1 MLRSTASST
10 RRFSARRLLSSSLSS
25 STNTSPNSGFASAA
39 LKERFSNLNVLA
51 RSMSSFAEPGTLF
64 NGEIMTQIQNTA
76 GVDSNTINDEDRD
89 APLRA
94 DIRAMGALLGQIVQD
109 HHGKDIFEKIEE
121 LRGLSKQWREAGA
134 GRDAN
139 QADKA
144 DNTFAELTKACAKLS
159 NEEILVI
166 ARAFN
171 FFLSIA
177 NAAEGHHRIRRLNM
191 ATREEALPDRYD
203 SW

>member
-1 MLRSTASST
+1 MTDPKPSDDKTVSD
-10 RRFSARRLLSSSLSS
+10 
-25 STNTSPNSGFASAA
+25 
-39 LKERFSNLNVLA
+39 
-51 RSMSSFAEPGTLF
+51 TLD
-64 NGEIMTQIQNTA
+64 N
-76 GVDSNTINDEDRD
+76 D

-94 DIRAMGALLGQIVQD
+94 DIRGMGALLGQIVKD
-109 HHGKDIFEKIEE
+109 HHGQEIFEKIEE
-121 LRGLSKQWREAGA
+121 LRGLSKQWRTAGA
-134 GRDAN
+134 GRDPN
-139 QADKA
+139 QAEEA
-144 DNTFAELTKACAKLS
+144 DVTFAELTKVCANLT

-191 ATREEALPDRYD
+191 ATKEEALPDRYD

>member
-1 MLRSTASST
+1 
-10 RRFSARRLLSSSLSS
+10 
-25 STNTSPNSGFASAA
+25 
-39 LKERFSNLNVLA
+39 
-51 RSMSSFAEPGTLF
+51 MSSFAEPGSLF
-64 NGEIMTQIQNTA
+64 HNGAVNQSDDKSDAEIFDT
-76 GVDSNTINDEDRD
+76 D

-94 DIRAMGALLGQIVQD
+94 DIRAMGALLGQIVKD
-109 HHGKDIFEKIEE
+109 HHGQEIFEKIEE
-121 LRGLSKQWREAGA
+121 LRGLSKQWRTAGA
-134 GRDAN
+134 GRDPN
-139 QADKA
+139 QSEEADV
-144 DNTFAELTKACAKLS
+144 TFAELTKVCSNLT

-203 SW
+203 SWWVIFHF

>member
-1 MLRSTASST
+1 M
-10 RRFSARRLLSSSLSS
+10 
-25 STNTSPNSGFASAA
+25 
-39 LKERFSNLNVLA
+39 SNL
-51 RSMSSFAEPGTLF
+51 SSFAEPGTLF
-64 NGEIMTQIQNTA
+64 DGAGALATSIESNSGNGDGDDDDISSSSSKIETSI
-76 GVDSNTINDEDRD
+76 DKD

-109 HHGKDIFEKIEE
+109 HHGQEIFEKIES
-121 LRGLSKQWREAGA
+121 LRGLSKKWRTAGA
-134 GRDAN
+134 GRNLELVEEADA
-139 QADKA
+139 
-144 DNTFAELTKACAKLS
+144 TFAELTHACSTLT

-191 ATREEALPDRYD
+191 ATKEEALPDRYD

>member
-1 MLRSTASST
+1 
-10 RRFSARRLLSSSLSS
+10 
-25 STNTSPNSGFASAA
+25 
-39 LKERFSNLNVLA
+39 
-51 RSMSSFAEPGTLF
+51 MSSFAEPGTLF
-64 NGEIMTQIQNTA
+64 IKTESQ
-76 GVDSNTINDEDRD
+76 SDEPPVTREDKD

-94 DIRAMGALLGQIVQD
+94 DIRAMGALLGQIVKD
-109 HHGKDIFEKIEE
+109 HHGQEIFEKIEE
-121 LRGLSKQWREAGA
+121 LRGLSKEWREAGA
-134 GRDAN
+134 GRDPS
-139 QADKA
+139 QSGEADA
-144 DNTFAELTKACAKLS
+144 TFEELTKVCANLT

-191 ATREEALPDRYD
+191 ATREAALPDRYD

>member
-1 MLRSTASST
+1 M
-10 RRFSARRLLSSSLSS
+10 
-25 STNTSPNSGFASAA
+25 SG
-39 LKERFSNLNVLA
+39 L
-51 RSMSSFAEPGTLF
+51 SSFAEPGGTLF
-64 NGEIMTQIQNTA
+64 NGTTDDDKTA
-76 GVDSNTINDEDRD
+76 TDAVADKD

-94 DIRAMGALLGQIVQD
+94 DIRAMGALLGQIVKD
-109 HHGKDIFEKIEE
+109 HHGQEIFEKIEE
-121 LRGLSKQWREAGA
+121 LRGLSKQWRTAGA
-134 GRDAN
+134 GRNPEKAD
-139 QADKA
+139 QADA
-144 DNTFAELTKACAKLS
+144 TFAELTKACSKLTD
-159 NEEILVI
+159 EEILVI

>member
-1 MLRSTASST
+1 MSSQSTA
-10 RRFSARRLLSSSLSS
+10 RFFSANHRDL
-25 STNTSPNSGFASAA
+25 
-39 LKERFSNLNVLA
+39 
-51 RSMSSFAEPGTLF
+51 SSFAEPGTLF
-64 NGEIMTQIQNTA
+64 TGISQSDDTTSTE
-76 GVDSNTINDEDRD
+76 VFDKD
-89 APLRA
+89 APLRS
-94 DIRAMGALLGQIVQD
+94 DIRAMGALLGQIVKE
-109 HHGKDIFEKIEE
+109 HHGQEIFEKIEE
-121 LRGLSKQWREAGA
+121 LRGLSKKWREAGA
-134 GRDAN
+134 GRNPDSAEE
-139 QADKA
+139 ADS
-144 DNTFAELTKACAKLS
+144 TFEELTKVCANLT

>member
-1 MLRSTASST
+1 
-10 RRFSARRLLSSSLSS
+10 
-25 STNTSPNSGFASAA
+25 
-39 LKERFSNLNVLA
+39 
-51 RSMSSFAEPGTLF
+51 MSSFAEPGTLF
-64 NGEIMTQIQNTA
+64 IKSENQ
-76 GVDSNTINDEDRD
+76 SDEPPTTREDKD

-94 DIRAMGALLGQIVQD
+94 DIRAMGALLGQIVKD
-109 HHGKDIFEKIEE
+109 HHGQEIFEKIEE

-134 GRDAN
+134 GRDPSQEA
-139 QADKA
+139 QADA
-144 DNTFAELTKACAKLS
+144 TFEELTKVCANLT

>member
-1 MLRSTASST
+1 MLRSSSSSAG
-10 RRFSARRLLSSSLSS
+10 RFSARRILTTSLQSS
-25 STNTSPNSGFASAA
+25 STTTAVTPRFATQAIAA
-39 LKERFSNLNVLA
+39 KPSVRFSQN
-51 RSMSSFAEPGTLF
+51 RFMSSFAEPGSMFVTDPRPSGDDKTIADTL
-64 NGEIMTQIQNTA
+64 
-76 GVDSNTINDEDRD
+76 DKD

-94 DIRAMGALLGQIVQD
+94 DIRAMGALLGQIVKD
-109 HHGKDIFEKIEE
+109 HHGKAIFEKIEE
-121 LRGLSKQWREAGA
+121 LRGLSKQWRMAGA

-139 QADKA
+139 QAEDA
-144 DNTFAELTKACAKLS
+144 DVTFAELTKVCANLT

-191 ATREEALPDRYD
+191 ATKEEALPDRYD